1 LARRWWRWP
10 GAGVDPGE
18 TGCFLDEGGIFPA
31 MTQIRALVVD
41 DSQAMRRS
49 IMYALQ
55 RLGGVVCVEAADGA
69 DGLKKFSQGQFDLVL
84 TDINM
89 PLMDGLK
96 LISHIR
102 QASANSNVPIVV
114 ITTEGATADRERA
127 MTLGASAYLVKP
139 VQAKVV
145 LDTVK
150 GLLNLH

>member
-1 LARRWWRWP
+1 
-10 GAGVDPGE
+10 
-18 TGCFLDEGGIFPA
+18 

-69 DGLKKFSQGQFDLVL
+69 EGLKKFTQGQFDLVL

-102 QASANSNVPIVV
+102 QGSSQNNVPIVV
-114 ITTEGATADRERA
+114 ITTEAATADRERA
-127 MTLGASAYLVKP
+127 MALGASAYLVKP

-145 LDTVK
+145 LETVK
-150 GLLNLH
+150 GLLNLY